1 MNKIKG
7 GSMTPFE
14 ESLFYLNK
22 YTLTGGYVSLFK
34 IILY

>member
-1 MNKIKG
+1 MKRIKS

-22 YTLTGGYVSLFK
+22 YTLTGGYVSLLE